1 MSTGSAAAPRRQGR
15 GVPAARGGRRAVFA
29 DRDGTIIED
38 RHYIADPADVALIPG
53 SPEALTRLR
62 TLGFALVVV
71 TNQSGIGRGLYTL
84 ADYRRVA
91 AETDRQLKR
100 AGIVVDATYFC
111 TDAPG
116 GDPRTTCRK
125 PSPVLYRQAAR
136 DLGLALAGSYFV
148 GDKLSDV
155 LPAAT
160 LGGTGILV
168 RTGHGAS
175 EEARAREDARATQ
188 EAGTPREAR
197 MAGAAKVAD
206 EAETADEASLAR
218 KSGREAGCLVAD
230 DLAGAAELIERLES

>member
-1 MSTGSAAAPRRQGR
+1 M
-15 GVPAARGGRRAVFA
+15 FA

-53 SPEALTRLR
+53 SAEALIRLR
-62 TLGFALVVV
+62 ALGFALVVV

-91 AETDRQLKR
+91 AETDRQLAE
-100 AGIVVDATYFC
+100 AGVTTDATYFC

-116 GDPRTTCRK
+116 GDPETTCRK

-136 DLGLALAGSYFV
+136 DLGLVLPGSYFV

-168 RTGHGAS
+168 RTGHGAEA
-175 EEARAREDARATQ
+175 EE
-188 EAGTPREAR
+188 R
-197 MAGAAKVAD
+197 MTEEMRMDAAKVAEED
-206 EAETADEASLAR
+206 PAKVAEETGMAPESR
-218 KSGREAGCLVAD
+218 TEAGWRIAD
-230 DLAGAAELIERLES
+230 DLAGAAQLIDRLES

>member
-1 MSTGSAAAPRRQGR
+1 M
-15 GVPAARGGRRAVFA
+15 FA

-53 SPEALTRLR
+53 SPEALVRLR
-62 TLGFALVVV
+62 GLGFALVVV

-100 AGIVVDATYFC
+100 AGVVVDATYFC

-116 GDPRTTCRK
+116 GNPETTCRK

-136 DLGLALAGSYFV
+136 DLGLTPAGSYFV

-160 LGGTGILV
+160 LGGTGILL
-168 RTGHGAS
+168 RTGHGAA
-175 EEARAREDARATQ
+175 EEE
-188 EAGTPREAR
+188 R
-197 MAGAAKVAD
+197 MAGAGRPGAD
-206 EAETADEASLAR
+206 LR
-218 KSGREAGCLVAD
+218 VAD
-230 DLAGAAELIERLES
+230 DLAAAAELIERLES

>member
-1 MSTGSAAAPRRQGR
+1 MPRTS
-15 GVPAARGGRRAVFA
+15 VARGGRRAVFA

-53 SPEALTRLR
+53 SPEALIRLHG
-62 TLGFALVVV
+62 LGFALVVV

-100 AGIVVDATYFC
+100 AGVVVDATYFC

-116 GDPRTTCRK
+116 GNPETTCRK

-136 DLGLALAGSYFV
+136 DLGLTPAGSYFV

-160 LGGTGILV
+160 LGGTGILL
-168 RTGHGAS
+168 RTGHGAA
-175 EEARAREDARATQ
+175 EEE
-188 EAGTPREAR
+188 R
-197 MAGAAKVAD
+197 MAGAGRPGAD
-206 EAETADEASLAR
+206 W
-218 KSGREAGCLVAD
+218 LVAD
-230 DLAGAAELIERLES
+230 DLAAAAELIERLES

>member
-1 MSTGSAAAPRRQGR
+1 M
-15 GVPAARGGRRAVFA
+15 RGGRRAVFA

-38 RHYIADPADVALIPG
+38 RHYIADPADVTLIPG

-62 TLGFALVVV
+62 ALGFALVVV

-91 AETDRQLKR
+91 AETDRQLER
-100 AGIVVDATYFC
+100 AGVTIDATYFC

-116 GDPRTTCRK
+116 GDPETTCRK
-125 PSPVLYRQAAR
+125 PSPVLYRRAAR
-136 DLGLALAGSYFV
+136 DLGLALAGSYYV

-160 LGGTGILV
+160 LGGTGILL
-168 RTGHGAS
+168 RTGHGTA
-175 EEARAREDARATQ
+175 EEE
-188 EAGTPREAR
+188 R
-197 MAGAAKVAD
+197 MAEDGG
-206 EAETADEASLAR
+206 
-218 KSGREAGCLVAD
+218 SGGSWLVAD